1 MTIDDREE
9 ALPEFATNEPSHHQ
23 GITTIEG
30 KSDTDVRSEKP
41 GAEVTLNFR
50 GQSGDIE
57 SIMTESET
65 DKSQGDRRHSQR
77 LMNRGKRRKADEEE
91 EKLKLEEREIE
102 SKEKDDKIKSEKITP
117 REREKKSKEEAE
129 AENDKKEAKKKYH
142 Q

>member
-91 EKLKLEEREIE
+91 EKLKSEEREIE
-102 SKEKDDKIKSEKITP
+102 SKEDDKIKSEKITP